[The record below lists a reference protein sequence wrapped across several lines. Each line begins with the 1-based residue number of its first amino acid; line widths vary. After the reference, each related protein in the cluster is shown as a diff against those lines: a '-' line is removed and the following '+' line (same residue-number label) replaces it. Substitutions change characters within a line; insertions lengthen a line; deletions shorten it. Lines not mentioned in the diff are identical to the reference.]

1 MNLRARLAW
10 NLRAIRTQKGVTQEN
25 LAVDAKIDR
34 STISEIERERFNVS
48 IDLIDRIAA
57 ALAIDPLEL
66 LGVAPTEGERLQG
79 LKAGRKPD

>member
-10 NLRAIRTQKGVTQEN
+10 NLRAIRTAKSITQEN
-25 LAVDAKIDR
+25 LAVDAHVDR

-48 IDLIDRIAA
+48 VDLIDRMAA
-57 ALAIDPLEL
+57 ALAVDPLDL
-66 LGVAPTEGERLQG
+66 LAPLPSNSGQLPG

>member
-10 NLRAIRTQKGVTQEN
+10 NLRAIRTRKGITQEN
-25 LAVDAKIDR
+25 LAVDADIDR

-48 IDLIDRIAA
+48 IDLIDRL
-57 ALAIDPLEL
+57 ALALEVDTLDL
-66 LGVAPTEGERLQG
+66 LSVPPMAGERLKG